1 MKNIKRR
8 IGKIK
13 NKKKWENEK
22 LKNKI
27 KVKKRNIRRF
37 TRADYELFVDL
48 QLANSLKYLICNE
61 FVSR

>member
-1 MKNIKRR
+1 MQRRERHSKGKKKMKNIKRR

-27 KVKKRNIRRF
+27 KVKKKKHSKI
-37 TRADYELFVDL
+37 YE
-48 QLANSLKYLICNE
+48 
-61 FVSR
+61 SRL

>member
-27 KVKKRNIRRF
+27 KVKKKKHSKI
-37 TRADYELFVDL
+37 YE
-48 QLANSLKYLICNE
+48 
-61 FVSR
+61 SRL